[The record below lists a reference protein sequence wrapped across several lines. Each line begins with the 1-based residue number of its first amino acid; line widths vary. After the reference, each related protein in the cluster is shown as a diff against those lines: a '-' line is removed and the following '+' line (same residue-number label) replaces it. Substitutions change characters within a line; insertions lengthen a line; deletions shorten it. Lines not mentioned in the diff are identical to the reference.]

1 MSNLEFTDKELA
13 AIKAEFCPGF
23 NDTQFEVCMTF
34 CRVRNLLPG
43 KHVVFQLRAS
53 KEWDEAAGAKV
64 ATTKIIFITT
74 IDASRLIAQRT
85 GQYGGQAPEQY
96 IYLDAN
102 GAPGIVSEVP
112 LPQLPM
118 TPGVQALPREPWAVR
133 TTVYRKD
140 FDQPVSSVARF
151 DAYAATYSTK
161 EGPVLNS
168 MWARRGP
175 EQLAKCSEMLSL
187 RKAFPEE
194 LGGLYLAEEFKP
206 GEDDKPAPVTPAS
219 VVPLP
224 PSVPKVDHTP
234 AEGKQEPRPGETKT
248 EFHTTEVP
256 ATLPEHSGETL
267 VAKETPKEKVLAAV
281 PGLKTASALPPPE
294 EKKKRGRPAKKSPDN
309 GRDLAAE
316 GGITDAD
323 IANAGTPPPVV
334 DEAANLAAAQEFV
347 ASVSEFTATEAAA
360 QGLPDPPDYGKIPEG
375 EQKDGFIARFRELEK
390 INGVTNKALG
400 DYIKSQTGKSGSK
413 TLTVREWTETLAKL
427 ESAKENG
434 TLKEL
439 VKGTK

>member
-1 MSNLEFTDKELA
+1 MSNLEFTPEELT
-13 AIKAEFCPGF
+13 AIRTEYCAGAT
-23 NDTQFEVCMTF
+23 DTQFELFISECKA
-34 CRVRNLLPG
+34 RNLRPG
-43 KHVVFQLRAS
+43 PHVVFQLRN
-53 KEWDEAAGAKV
+53 AKV
-64 ATTKIIFITT
+64 YDPDTGTSRYVKKPYWITT
-74 IDASRLIAQRT
+74 IGALRLIALRT
-85 GQYGGQAPEQY
+85 GQYGGSTPPEY
-96 IYLDAN
+96 IYLDEN
-102 GAPGIVSEVP
+102 GDPAVISQIP
-112 LPQLPM
+112 LPSKENKS
-118 TPGVQALPREPWAVR
+118 LPREPWAVR
-133 TTVYRKD
+133 VSVKRKD
-140 FDQPVSSVARF
+140 FDEPITSVVRFDSVAATQKRDNVF
-151 DAYAATYSTK
+151 VLTEMWQKRGDAQ
-161 EGPVLNS
+161 N
-168 MWARRGP
+168 
-175 EQLAKCSEMLSL
+175 AKCSEADAL

-194 LGGLYLAEEFKP
+194 LGSLFLAEEIKNEAEDEKP
-206 GEDDKPAPVTPAS
+206 RAVTPAS

-267 VAKETPKEKVLAAV
+267 VTKETPKEKVLAAV

-360 QGLPDPPDYGKIPEG
+360 QGLSNPPDYSKIPEG
-375 EQKDGFIARFRELEK
+375 AQKDGFIARFRELEK
-390 INGVTNKALG
+390 VNGVTNKALG

-413 TLTVREWTETLAKL
+413 TLTVSEWTDTLAKL
-427 ESAKENG
+427 EAAKDDG

-439 VKGTK
+439 VKGEK